1 MEAICDMKKA
11 ESLKYE
17 METARPPPSQDK
29 SSENTD
35 PHPIQPRIA
44 RSVLYIDA
52 TQEIDTGNDQMV
64 SPNPLKGRKSHMRG
78 PSQDGFIKTPA
89 ARTPATAVEPEHL
102 PRAPKGHHVE
112 ELQEMEDILNE
123 MTMPQTLR

>member
-1 MEAICDMKKA
+1 MAFVSFAIAYMTNLYLIVMLIYISNLAVIAILVEILSQQKPPPPVPQD
-11 ESLKYE
+11 LKP

-52 TQEIDTGNDQMV
+52 TQEIDTGNDQM
-64 SPNPLKGRKSHMRG
+64 
-78 PSQDGFIKTPA
+78 
-89 ARTPATAVEPEHL
+89 
-102 PRAPKGHHVE
+102 
-112 ELQEMEDILNE
+112 
-123 MTMPQTLR
+123 